1 MPLGVAA
8 GNSKSEYPL
17 RTDRGSRVLRSLAA
31 ARSLHEAA
39 GVFQGGAWQTNNIMP
54 YGLYISAEGVR
65 VQAARLQVIA
75 NNLANADTVGFKPD
89 VLQIQARHAE
99 AIERGLDVPGSRSIN
114 DLGGGVAARGTT
126 TDLRPGPVE
135 VTGRPTD
142 VAIRGEGFF
151 VVQRDGQNY
160 LTRAG
165 RFEIGAG
172 GLLQTVDG
180 HPVLSAQ
187 GAPIA
192 LDPAQPVQI
201 TADGRVLQAGTAI
214 RLALVRPQQP
224 GDLAKAGGGLFL
236 PLADVVPVPD
246 GQRHLEPYALERSG
260 VNQVQEMLEM
270 IETTRAFES
279 NVHMI
284 QNQDHMLGALIG
296 RLLSVRS

>member
-1 MPLGVAA
+1 
-8 GNSKSEYPL
+8 
-17 RTDRGSRVLRSLAA
+17 
-31 ARSLHEAA
+31 
-39 GVFQGGAWQTNNIMP
+39 MP
-54 YGLYISAEGVR
+54 YGLYISAEGAR

-99 AIERGLDVPGSRSIN
+99 AIEQGLDYPGSRSIN
-114 DLGGGVAARGTT
+114 DLGGGVTPAATA
-126 TDLRPGPVE
+126 TDLRPAAVE

-180 HPVLSAQ
+180 YPVLSAQ
-187 GAPIA
+187 GTPIV
-192 LDPAQPVQI
+192 LDPAQGVQI
-201 TADGRVLQAGTAI
+201 TSDGRVQQAGAAI
-214 RLALVRPQQP
+214 PLALVRPQQP

-236 PLADVVPVPD
+236 PLAEVVPLPAA
-246 GQRHLEPYALERSG
+246 QRQVEPYALERSG

-284 QNQDHMLGALIG
+284 QNQDHMLGTLIG
-296 RLLSVRS
+296 RLLAVRS